1 MRLCADLGHEVVEA
15 TLPGLDEDVLAAFG
29 AWEGTAVAWIVDYW
43 VRRLGRRP
51 DADEI
56 EPATRMWWE
65 QGSAVTGSQYLLAI
79 GNLQRFSRTVARFLT
94 DIDVWLTPTLAE
106 PPVPI
111 GEIVGTSHDPTVVA
125 ERMVSFIGYPAWV
138 ANVTGNPAMSVPLYW
153 SGEDLPIG
161 VHFLGGFG
169 DEATLI
175 RLAAQLEQA
184 RPWSGRLPRDPTT
197 ASKFGKRTPRGY

>member
-1 MRLCADLGHEVVEA
+1 
-15 TLPGLDEDVLAAFG
+15 LDEDVLAAFG
-29 AWEGTAVAWIVDYW
+29 AWEATAVAWIVDYW

-51 DADEI
+51 DTDEI
-56 EPATRMWWE
+56 EPATRIWWE
-65 QGSAVTGSQYLLAI
+65 QGSTVTGSQYLLAI
-79 GNLQRFSRTVARFLT
+79 GKLQHYSRTVASFFA

-111 GEIVGTSHDPTVVA
+111 GEINGTTQDPAVIA

-138 ANVTGNPAMSVPLYW
+138 ANVTGNPAVSVPLHW
-153 SGEDLPIG
+153 SGQGLPIG
-161 VHFLGGFG
+161 VHFLGRFG

-184 RPWSGRLPRDPTT
+184 RPWSGRLPSDPTT
-197 ASKFGKRTPRGY
+197 ASKIDKRTARGY